1 MEKSQAIDPGRVV
14 DWGKVSADYAA
25 HRPGPP
31 PKFYDCLAA
40 LGIGLPGQAILDLG
54 TGTGVLARWF
64 AAHGARVAGV
74 DIAENQIVA
83 AREIAAREGLDVDFR
98 VAPAERTPFADSSF
112 DRVTAMQC
120 WIYFDAEKT
129 SAEVRR
135 LLRDDGRLVV
145 SFFSWL
151 PRLDPIARATE
162 RLVLAY
168 NPAWTA
174 GDWSGEIAARPT
186 WTPEGF
192 DLAGMLWFDEAIP
205 FTRESW
211 RGRIR
216 ACRGTGAALEPD
228 VIQRFDAELDQLL
241 ETLAPNEFTVLHRV
255 SAHVFRAVG
264 QRQT

>member
-1 MEKSQAIDPGRVV
+1 MEKSRAVDPGRTV

-40 LGIGLPGQAILDLG
+40 LGIGLPGQTILDLG
-54 TGTGVLARWF
+54 TGTGVLARRF
-64 AAHGARVAGV
+64 AAQGARVAGV

-83 AREIAAREGLDVDFR
+83 AREIAARDRLDVDFR
-98 VAPAERTPFADSSF
+98 VAPAERTPFADKSF
-112 DRVTAMQC
+112 DCVTAMQC
-120 WIYFDAEKT
+120 WIYFDAEQT

-135 LLRDDGRLVV
+135 LLRDDGRLVI

-151 PRLDPIARATE
+151 PRLDPIAHATE
-162 RLVLAY
+162 QLVLAY

-174 GDWSGEIAARPT
+174 GDWSGEIAPHPT

-192 DLAGMLWFDEAIP
+192 RVEGMFWFDDAVP

-216 ACRGTGAALEPD
+216 ACRGTGAALEPE
-228 VIQRFDAELDQLL
+228 VVQRFDAELDRLL
-241 ETLAPNEFTVLHRV
+241 ATLAANEFTVLHRV
-255 SAHVFRAVG
+255 SAHVFSVVR
-264 QRQT
+264 